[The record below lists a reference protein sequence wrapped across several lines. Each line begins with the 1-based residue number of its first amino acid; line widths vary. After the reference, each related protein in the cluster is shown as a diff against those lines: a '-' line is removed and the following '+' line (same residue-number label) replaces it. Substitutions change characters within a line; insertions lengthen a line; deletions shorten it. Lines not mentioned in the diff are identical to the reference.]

1 VTVLSEKIG
10 FIGAGNMAEAF
21 AGALVRSG
29 ILKTEMIAASD
40 ISRERLALLNHK
52 FGITPIHENK
62 DLFDACGI
70 IVLAVKPQQVQPVL
84 SEISGRADYRV
95 TSRKLII
102 SIAAGI
108 PIRSIESLLYP
119 PLDAKGRNNLPI
131 VRVMPNTPALVLSG
145 MSGMSCNKQ
154 CTPQDVDTTRT
165 LLAAMGKVIEFK
177 EQDLDAVTA
186 LSGSGPAY
194 VYYFIEAMIEAG
206 VELGICL
213 REATQLTVET
223 FKGAL
228 KLLENSGETPE
239 ALRRKVTSPGGTTET
254 ALSVFEKKEIRKN
267 LIQGIRQAAARSRE
281 LSGA

>member
-1 VTVLSEKIG
+1 MTILSQKIG

-29 ILKTEMIAASD
+29 ICRSDMIAASD

-52 FGITPIHENK
+52 FGITQIDENK
-62 DLFDACGI
+62 DLFDSCGI
-70 IVLAVKPQQVQPVL
+70 IVLAVKPQQVQSVL
-84 SEISGRADYRV
+84 SEISERADYRI
-95 TSRKLII
+95 TTRKIII

-108 PIRSIESLLYP
+108 PIRAIESLLYS
-119 PLDAKGRNNLPI
+119 PLDDIGRKNLPI

-145 MSGMSCNKQ
+145 MSGMSCNKH
-154 CTPQDVDTTRT
+154 CIARDVDTTRT

-223 FKGAL
+223 FKGAIA
-228 KLLENSGETPE
+228 LLEDSGETPE
-239 ALRRKVTSPGGTTET
+239 ELRRKVTSPGGTTET
-254 ALSVFEKKEIRKN
+254 AISVFEKNEIRKN
-267 LIQGIRQAAARSRE
+267 LIQGIRQAAARARE